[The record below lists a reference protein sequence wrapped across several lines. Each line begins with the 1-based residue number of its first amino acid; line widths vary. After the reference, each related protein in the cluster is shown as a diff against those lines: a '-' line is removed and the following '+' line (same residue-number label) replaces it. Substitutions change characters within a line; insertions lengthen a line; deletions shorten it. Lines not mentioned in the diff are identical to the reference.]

1 MPDPKIRT
9 ALVTGA
15 SAGIGRATA
24 KKLAA
29 AGVSVWAAARR
40 LDALDALARETPGVR
55 ALRLDVTDEASI
67 GAAMARL
74 AAEDA
79 TVDLLV
85 NNAGFGQMGAVE
97 DVSVDKL
104 RYQMEVNVVGA
115 LRMAQAVLPGMRAR
129 RRGVIVNVSSPA
141 GIAAMPFFGAYCA
154 SKAALESLTS
164 ALRMEVSDFGISI
177 VLVRPG
183 AIATE
188 FQEVAQGAGGG
199 LAEGSAYEVG
209 YRAVARLMK
218 ELESRGFPPEPV
230 ADAIVRAALAASP
243 PAEVNAPID
252 SKATVALV
260 NLLPTGLREAAMR
273 FAVRRLG

>member
-1 MPDPKIRT
+1 MHTVVAI
-9 ALVTGA
+9 TGA

-24 KKLAA
+24 RKLAA
-29 AGVSVWAAARR
+29 EGVTVWAAARR
-40 LDALDALARETPGVR
+40 LDALEALARETPGVR
-55 ALRLDVTDEASI
+55 ALRLDVTDEESVR
-67 GAAMARL
+67 AAVARL

-97 DVSVDKL
+97 DVTPERL
-104 RYQMEVNVVGA
+104 RHQMEVNVVGA

-129 RRGVIVNVSSPA
+129 RRGVVVNVSSPA
-141 GIAAMPFFGAYCA
+141 GLAAMPFFGAYCA

-164 ALRMEVSDFGISI
+164 ALRMEISDFGVSI

-188 FQEVAQGAGGG
+188 FQEVAQEAGGG
-199 LAEGSAYEVG
+199 LAERSPYAEG

-218 ELESRGFPPEPV
+218 QFESRGFPPEPV

-260 NLLPTGLREAAMR
+260 NLLPSSMREAAMR
-273 FAVRRLG
+273 FAVRRLS

>member
-1 MPDPKIRT
+1 MPEANIRT

-24 KKLAA
+24 RKLAA
-29 AGVSVWAAARR
+29 AGVTVWAAARR
-40 LDALDALARETPGVR
+40 IDALEALARETRRVR
-55 ALRLDVTDEASI
+55 ALRLDVTDETSVAD
-67 GAAMARL
+67 AMARL

-97 DVSVDKL
+97 DVPVDKL

-141 GIAAMPFFGAYCA
+141 GVAAMPFFGAYCA

-164 ALRMEVSDFGISI
+164 ALRMEVADFGVSI

-188 FQEVAQGAGGG
+188 FQEVAQEAGGS
-199 LAEGSAYEVG
+199 LAAGSPYVEG
-209 YRAVARLMK
+209 YRAVERLM
-218 ELESRGFPPEPV
+218 EQLGSRGYPPEPV

-243 PAEVNAPID
+243 PAEVNAPMD
-252 SKATVALV
+252 AKATVALV
-260 NLLPTGLREAAMR
+260 NLLPSGLREAVMR
-273 FAVRRLG
+273 FAVKRLA

>member
-1 MPDPKIRT
+1 MPETKIRT

-24 KKLAA
+24 RKLAA
-29 AGVSVWAAARR
+29 EGVTVWAAARR
-40 LDALDALARETPGVR
+40 LDALEALSRETPGVR
-55 ALRLDVTDEASI
+55 ALRLDVTDEESVR
-67 GAAMARL
+67 AAVGRL

-97 DVSVDKL
+97 DVTPERL
-104 RYQMEVNVVGA
+104 RHQMEVNVVGA

-129 RRGVIVNVSSPA
+129 RRGVVVNVSSPA
-141 GIAAMPFFGAYCA
+141 GLAAMPFFGAYCA

-164 ALRMEVSDFGISI
+164 ALRMEIADFGVSI

-188 FQEVAQGAGGG
+188 FQEVAQEAGGG
-199 LAEGSAYEVG
+199 LAERSPYAEG
-209 YRAVARLMK
+209 YRAVARLMTQ
-218 ELESRGFPPEPV
+218 LESRGFPPEPV

-243 PAEVNAPID
+243 PTEVNAPID

-260 NLLPTGLREAAMR
+260 NLLPTSMREAAMR
-273 FAVRRLG
+273 FAVRRLA

>member
-1 MPDPKIRT
+1 MPESKIRT

-24 KKLAA
+24 RKLAA
-29 AGVSVWAAARR
+29 EGVSVWAAARR
-40 LDALDALARETPGVR
+40 VDALEALSRETPGVR
-55 ALRLDVTDEASI
+55 ALRLDVTDEESVRD
-67 GAAMARL
+67 AMARL

-79 TVDLLV
+79 TIDLLV

-97 DVSVDKL
+97 DVPVEKL
-104 RYQMEVNVVGA
+104 RYQLEVNVVGA
-115 LRMAQAVLPGMRAR
+115 MRMAQAVLPGMRAR
-129 RRGVIVNVSSPA
+129 RRGVVVNVSSPA
-141 GIAAMPFFGAYCA
+141 GVASMPFFGAYCA

-164 ALRMEVSDFGISI
+164 ALRMEIADFGVSI

-188 FQEVAQGAGGG
+188 FQEVAQEAGGS
-199 LAEGSAYEVG
+199 LADRSPYADG
-209 YRAVARLMK
+209 YRAIDRLMK
-218 ELESRGFPPEPV
+218 ELGSRGFPPEPV

-252 SKATVALV
+252 AKATVALV
-260 NLLPTGLREAAMR
+260 NVLPSGLREAAMR
-273 FAVRRLG
+273 FALRRLG